1 MYAQIPNSVS
11 GTAFILKLAAGSHGE
26 EISGTPTSWLIN
38 CVSKIVP
45 S

>member
-1 MYAQIPNSVS
+1 MYAQIPISVS
-11 GTAFILKLAAGSHGE
+11 GTAFTLKLAAGSQGE
-26 EISGTPTSWLIN
+26 EIVETPTSWLIN